1 MSKIVSTVIAPL
13 WALNPVVIETDTN
26 LERLQSRLVMAT
38 KGYVPHNKM
47 MWGLAKII
55 HLNQGDAHWLKLI
68 FADSDH
74 GVRMHLERTTYGHYI
89 VSSSDRSGVD
99 ELPELKAIQFGT
111 QIIDGVQLCEEIIAA
126 LTDDDWEP
134 PARQL
139 LTRGDV

>member
-55 HLNQGDAHWLKLI
+55 HAGLGNAHWLELI
-68 FADSDH
+68 FAESEH
-74 GVRMHLERTTYGHYI
+74 GVEMRLERTTYGHYFI
-89 VSSSDRSGVD
+89 SSGDRSGID
-99 ELPELKAIQFGT
+99 ELSELQAVQFGA
-111 QIIDGVQLCEEIIAA
+111 QIIDGVQLCEQIIAA
-126 LTDDDWEP
+126 LTDDNWEP
-134 PARQL
+134 PASQL